1 MIKKII
7 LIFTLI
13 FGFSVNAQQL
23 PNGGFENWT
32 PGFGFEDPT
41 SWASLN
47 ALSIIGVPIS
57 VSKSTQSHS
66 GSFSVKVETIAADL
80 EMTGMPSP
88 TPGILFIG
96 SLDILSQS
104 VVVGMPFTAKP
115 DSLVG
120 WVKYSPVNGDTSGLV
135 VQLTKWNATT
145 MSQDMIGLGFHLA
158 FAGSAFSRF
167 SVPFDYLLD
176 DAPDTLSINVLSS
189 LGNGQIG
196 SAIWIDDLALIYNN
210 QIQVNEI
217 AASTFFNVF
226 PNPVND
232 ELSIESKIADKI
244 AIYSST
250 GTEIDS
256 FEVSPETSKKFDVKL
271 LSNGLYFIKNTRAEV
286 KRFVVSH

>member
-7 LIFTLI
+7 LIFTLS

-167 SVPFDYLLD
+167 SVPIDYLLE

-210 QIQVNEI
+210 TIQVNEI

-232 ELSIESKIADKI
+232 QLSIESKIADKI